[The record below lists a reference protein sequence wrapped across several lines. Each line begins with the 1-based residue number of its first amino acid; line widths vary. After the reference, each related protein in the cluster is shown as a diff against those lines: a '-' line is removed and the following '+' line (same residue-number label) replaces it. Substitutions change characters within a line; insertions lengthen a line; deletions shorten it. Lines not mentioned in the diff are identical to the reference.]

1 MIKKPEIGPAAA
13 TIYMPRDNGFDFGGN
28 AAKERAAHA
37 MMDLNADGKLSK
49 DEWSR
54 TGRTSEMFAAY
65 DADRDGAISE
75 QEYVN
80 GREAE
85 RAFARRDR
93 NGDGVLTKDEW
104 SILGIRLPFNPALAA
119 AGMAESVRGFIASCI
134 QPTSGVLRG
143 FEAFDA
149 DKNGKV
155 TAAEYVKER
164 VADKPTDFKPWLMKT
179 AL

>member
-1 MIKKPEIGPAAA
+1 MIKKPEIGHAA
-13 TIYMPRDNGFDFGGN
+13 TIYMPRDHGLDFGGQ

-54 TGRTSEMFAAY
+54 TGRTAEMFAAY

-80 GREAE
+80 GRDAE
-85 RAFARRDR
+85 RDFARRDR
-93 NGDGVLTKDEW
+93 NDDGVLTKDEW
-104 SILGIRLPFNPALAA
+104 NVFGIRLPFNPALAA
-119 AGMAESVRGFIASCI
+119 ANAAESVRGFIANCI
-134 QPTSGVLRG
+134 NPTWGAPKG
-143 FEAFDA
+143 FEASDA

-155 TAAEYVKER
+155 TAAEFVKER
-164 VADKPTDFKPWLMKT
+164 VAEKPTDFNPWLMKT
-179 AL
+179 GL

>member
-1 MIKKPEIGPAAA
+1 MIKKPEIGNAA
-13 TIYMPRDNGFDFGGN
+13 TIYMPRDHGLDFGGP

-54 TGRTSEMFAAY
+54 TGRTAEMFAAY

-75 QEYVN
+75 QEYVD

-119 AGMAESVRGFIASCI
+119 AGVADGFKSFIANCI
-134 QPTSGVLRG
+134 KPTWGASKE

-164 VADKPTDFKPWLMKT
+164 VAEKPTDFKPWLMK
-179 AL
+179 AGL